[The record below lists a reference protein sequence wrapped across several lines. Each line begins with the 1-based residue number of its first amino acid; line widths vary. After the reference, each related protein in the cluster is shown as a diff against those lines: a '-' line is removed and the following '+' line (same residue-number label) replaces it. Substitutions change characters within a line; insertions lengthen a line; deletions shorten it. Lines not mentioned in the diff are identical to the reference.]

1 MISILET
8 DNFDTRL
15 ERDARNEFSMSSL
28 GGSVH
33 IGATMQEQHAFACLG
48 VGWDES
54 PAENAT
60 ETILDD
66 LLPGLRTSSDTGDD

>member
-1 MISILET
+1 
-8 DNFDTRL
+8 
-15 ERDARNEFSMSSL
+15 
-28 GGSVH
+28 
-33 IGATMQEQHAFACLG
+33 MQEQHAFACLG